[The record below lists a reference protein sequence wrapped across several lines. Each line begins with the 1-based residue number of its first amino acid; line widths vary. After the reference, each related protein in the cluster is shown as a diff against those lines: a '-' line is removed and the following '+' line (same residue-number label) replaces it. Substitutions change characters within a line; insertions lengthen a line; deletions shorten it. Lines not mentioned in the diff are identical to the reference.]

1 MNHCMTKPN
10 LASTAGQWSLDDLE
24 ALQLLD
30 QIQEDHSCYEVN
42 NDEGDLVE
50 FRLPSNPETQCF
62 IDRLQLGIHCRK
74 QRPLASLR
82 TMRGIQGTKKL
93 SVQYAKDLPIQLISA
108 LPAIFSMP
116 LSGTYTVSVELE
128 TIHSV
133 IQDLSDAERF
143 ILGSFTSNSVY
154 TNEQAQAYV
163 AALNRFQSLLN
174 ERMSSAKVRKRLHSR
189 KNSRL
194 KTKENMIE
202 LVHALLHVHSKI
214 LVVRVDLGIMRTPE
228 SLINHHISTDQWQS
242 EQDSQFII
250 DALKRLNE
258 NARMNRMKHALGY
271 IHRIEYGPQ
280 KGFHVHAY
288 YFFDGQDHWADIT
301 WGQYIAKQWQHVTN
315 NQGSVFICNMK
326 KEDYRYCALGMLDYS
341 DVKMLKNLEQSFD
354 YLCKNDQYFQFMTQK
369 RIRGFRCS
377 ELPEIPEVKMGC
389 PRKHDQSHLKHFHGL
404 DLHV

>member
-1 MNHCMTKPN
+1 MNHCITKPN

-30 QIQEDHSCYEVN
+30 QIQEDYSCYEVN
-42 NDEGDLVE
+42 NDEGDVVE
-50 FRLPSNPETQCF
+50 FRLPSHPETQCF

-82 TMRGIQGTKKL
+82 TTKDIQGNKKL
-93 SVQYAKDLPIQLISA
+93 SVQYAKDLPIQLIAA
-108 LPAIFSMP
+108 LPSIFSLP
-116 LSGTYTVSVELE
+116 VSGTYTVSVELE

-133 IQDLSDAERF
+133 IQDLSDTERF
-143 ILGSFTSNSVY
+143 VLGIFTSTSVY

-163 AALNRFQSLLN
+163 DALNRFQNLLN
-174 ERMSSAKVRKRLHSR
+174 ERMSSAKVRKRLHNR
-189 KNSRL
+189 KDSRL
-194 KTKENMIE
+194 KTKEKMIE

-214 LVVRVDLGIMRTPE
+214 LVVRVDLGIIRTPE
-228 SLINHHISTDQWQS
+228 SLINHHISSDQWKS
-242 EQDSQFII
+242 EQDSQFLLK
-250 DALKRLNE
+250 ALERLNE

-280 KGFHVHAY
+280 KGYHVHAY

-341 DVKMLKNLEQSFD
+341 DVEMLKNLEQSFD
-354 YLCKNDQYFQFMTQK
+354 YLCKNDQYFQFTTQK
-369 RIRGFRCS
+369 RIRGFRIS
-377 ELPEIPEVKMGC
+377 QPPEISEVKMGC
-389 PRKHDQSHLKHFHGL
+389 PRKHDQSHLKFSSAL
-404 DLHV
+404 S

>member
-1 MNHCMTKPN
+1 MNHCITKPN

-42 NDEGDLVE
+42 NDEGDVVE

-82 TMRGIQGTKKL
+82 KIKGIHGNKKL
-93 SVQYAKDLPIQLISA
+93 SVQYAKDLPIQLVSA
-108 LPAIFSMP
+108 LPSIFSMP

-143 ILGSFTSNSVY
+143 VLGTFTSTSVY

-163 AALNRFQSLLN
+163 EALNRFQSLLN
-174 ERMSSAKVRKRLHSR
+174 ERMSSAKVRKRLYNR
-189 KNSRL
+189 KDSRL

-214 LVVRVDLGIMRTPE
+214 LVVRIDLGIMRDPE
-228 SLINHHISTDQWQS
+228 SLMNNHIPPDQWQS

-250 DALKRLNE
+250 DALERLNK

-389 PRKHDQSHLKHFHGL
+389 PRKHDQSHLRMS
-404 DLHV
+404 